1 MKFKKM
7 IFKSNYYNLFIII
20 IKNNLLKMST
30 NKIVKVTYSFDDCF
44 KVPSNIDLENE
55 KQVDHWYVK
64 WNILHIVLTNGKM
77 LKIESEGWLKELD
90 LKNPSEDP
98 VIESIECT
106 SLDDKDFVEADL
118 NNVDLKDD
126 RK

>member
-1 MKFKKM
+1 M
-7 IFKSNYYNLFIII
+7 ITK
-20 IKNNLLKMST
+20 
-30 NKIVKVTYSFDDCF
+30 KIVNVTYSFDDCF

-98 VIESIECT
+98 IIESIEST
-106 SLDDKDFVEADL
+106 SLDDKDFADIQQAHCKL
-118 NNVDLKDD
+118 FS
-126 RK
+126 

>member
-1 MKFKKM
+1 
-7 IFKSNYYNLFIII
+7 
-20 IKNNLLKMST
+20 MST

-55 KQVDHWYVK
+55 KQVNHWYVK
-64 WNILHIVLTNGKM
+64 WNILHIVLTNDKM
-77 LKIESEGWLKELD
+77 LKIESEGWLQELD

-118 NNVDLKDD
+118 EEDLKDN
-126 RK
+126 KK